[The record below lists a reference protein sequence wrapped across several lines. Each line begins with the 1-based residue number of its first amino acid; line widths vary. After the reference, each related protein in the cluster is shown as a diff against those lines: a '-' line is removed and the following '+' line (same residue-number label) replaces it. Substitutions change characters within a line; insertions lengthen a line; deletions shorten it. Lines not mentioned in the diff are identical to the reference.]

1 MATHLKNLIHLDRTP
16 ERYKLSFSD
25 PLRTLLVA
33 WCRFMKFTYQP
44 IQILNILCDMH
55 HHNLWNFL
63 FNRNKV
69 DWAMEMKPEP
79 GISDTTEDNFNES
92 ASNQSTA
99 SSHGH
104 CIDEFKS
111 HGHINSTH
119 SPTCSSDGYADTCCI
134 KTEDE
139 LTEMLQEGQVYDI
152 AGQSEPGC
160 LSHVRVK
167 LEAEQSDDCSGYGGD
182 TRRWVVDE
190 DGELQEVLKVE
201 TTDEAAE
208 AFARQDS
215 INDSDPEELCG
226 VIDAEGND
234 IDKPHTCFT
243 CSVCG
248 RPFARSSTRNIHE
261 RTHTGEKPFTCST
274 CGKAFTQSG
283 SLKAHERIHTGVK
296 PYSCTTCFRS
306 FVASCDLRRHER
318 IHTGTRPYAC
328 ASCGKSFAYSS
339 VLKNH
344 ERIHTGLRPFIC
356 STCDKSFIIL
366 GDLRKHERTHS
377 DVKPYPCA
385 TCGKSFRC
393 TSELKKHERVH
404 TGLKPFECSICGHSF
419 ARAKSLMVHEQ
430 IHAGIKPYPC
440 LVCGRSF
447 VSAGYLKKH
456 EKNHTDLKPYSC
468 GTCAKVFRTSSELKS
483 HERVHVDIK
492 PYSCSRCGKDFRY
505 SSNLRVHER
514 THEDVEP
521 FTTDATNTKQLTT
534 DAE

>member
-1 MATHLKNLIHLDRTP
+1 MCRGPLASFHFHLPPSISPFGSRLEIDASSSAFWPQLRKQTLYRGGQHGDAAGVAAVAFACVQCCCINVYGMSVGTATPLRVEVETFTKVLKN
-16 ERYKLSFSD
+16 
-25 PLRTLLVA
+25 
-33 WCRFMKFTYQP
+33 CRFLVFVDFRWHSVVSRDSP
-44 IQILNILCDMH
+44 LVCESIFSLL
-55 HHNLWNFL
+55 
-63 FNRNKV
+63 RNKV

-201 TTDEAAE
+201 ATDEAAE

-234 IDKPHTCFT
+234 IDKPRTCFT

-328 ASCGKSFAYSS
+328 ASC
-339 VLKNH
+339 
-344 ERIHTGLRPFIC
+344 
-356 STCDKSFIIL
+356 
-366 GDLRKHERTHS
+366 
-377 DVKPYPCA
+377 
-385 TCGKSFRC
+385 
-393 TSELKKHERVH
+393 
-404 TGLKPFECSICGHSF
+404 
-419 ARAKSLMVHEQ
+419 
-430 IHAGIKPYPC
+430 
-440 LVCGRSF
+440 
-447 VSAGYLKKH
+447 
-456 EKNHTDLKPYSC
+456 
-468 GTCAKVFRTSSELKS
+468 
-483 HERVHVDIK
+483 
-492 PYSCSRCGKDFRY
+492 
-505 SSNLRVHER
+505 
-514 THEDVEP
+514 EP
-521 FTTDATNTKQLTT
+521 FTTDATNMKQLTT
-534 DAE
+534 DAERFTTDAEQLTTDAEQRTTDAEQLTTDAE